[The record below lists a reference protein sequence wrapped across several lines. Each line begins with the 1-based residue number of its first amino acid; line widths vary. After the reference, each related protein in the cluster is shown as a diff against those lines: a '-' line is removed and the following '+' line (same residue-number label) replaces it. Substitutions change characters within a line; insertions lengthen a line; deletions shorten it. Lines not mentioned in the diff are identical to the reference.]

1 MEKLEICTILK
12 DIATL
17 LELTGENLFKVRAY
31 ENAIHSLENTD
42 KTIKELIE
50 THELEELKG
59 IGEAITKKITELA
72 TTDHLKYYDELKA
85 SIPPGLIEM
94 LKLQGMGPKKIN
106 HLYTELNITTL
117 DELEKA
123 CLENKILELKGFGQ
137 ITQDHILKSIDF
149 IKSHKNQYRISTA
162 MESAKD
168 IIKYLK
174 QAHDDII
181 RLELG
186 GSLRRFRETVKD
198 IDLLASSR
206 NPDKTMELFI
216 SYPHTASIIGHGHTK
231 TSITLDNGINV
242 DLRVVSD
249 KEFPYAWH
257 HFTGSKAHNI
267 HMRALAKEKNIKMN
281 EYGLWKN
288 DKIIPCKDEKNIFKA
303 IGLNYIP
310 PEAREDMGEIEFAMK
325 NKFPKLIEKK
335 DIKGAIHVHTTWS
348 DGKNNLEEMALAA
361 RDLGYSYI
369 GIAEHSA
376 SAIYANGLSIDR
388 VKEQKK
394 EIDKLNK
401 KIKGIYILQGIEV
414 EILNDGSIDYPP
426 NILES
431 FDFTIAAVHNNFNM
445 DIKEMTSRLISALKN
460 KYVNILAHPT
470 GRLLLE
476 REAYPVDMNE
486 VIQAASDYGK
496 IIELNCNPKRLDI
509 DWRHLKQ
516 AKEKNVL
523 ISIDTDAHNIESLGF
538 IEYGIG
544 IARKGWLCKEDV
556 ANTRSV
562 DKFLKNS

>member
-1 MEKLEICTILK
+1 
-12 DIATL
+12 
-17 LELTGENLFKVRAY
+17 
-31 ENAIHSLENTD
+31 
-42 KTIKELIE
+42 
-50 THELEELKG
+50 
-59 IGEAITKKITELA
+59 
-72 TTDHLKYYDELKA
+72 
-85 SIPPGLIEM
+85 
-94 LKLQGMGPKKIN
+94 
-106 HLYTELNITTL
+106 
-117 DELEKA
+117 
-123 CLENKILELKGFGQ
+123 
-137 ITQDHILKSIDF
+137 
-149 IKSHKNQYRISTA
+149 
-162 MESAKD
+162 
-168 IIKYLK
+168 
-174 QAHDDII
+174 
-181 RLELG
+181 
-186 GSLRRFRETVKD
+186 
-198 IDLLASSR
+198 
-206 NPDKTMELFI
+206 
-216 SYPHTASIIGHGHTK
+216 
-231 TSITLDNGINV
+231 
-242 DLRVVSD
+242 
-249 KEFPYAWH
+249 
-257 HFTGSKAHNI
+257 
-267 HMRALAKEKNIKMN
+267 
-281 EYGLWKN
+281 
-288 DKIIPCKDEKNIFKA
+288 
-303 IGLNYIP
+303 
-310 PEAREDMGEIEFAMK
+310 
-325 NKFPKLIEKK
+325 
-335 DIKGAIHVHTTWS
+335 
-348 DGKNNLEEMALAA
+348 
-361 RDLGYSYI
+361 
-369 GIAEHSA
+369 IAEHSA

-460 KYVNILAHPT
+460 KYGNILAHPT